1 MASIT
6 ARIICRER
14 WWLKYYLAGVIAMA
28 DLTGRE
34 PCPERVGYWIRRG
47 IRIEVHPE

>member
-28 DLTGRE
+28 DRLAGNHAQN
-34 PCPERVGYWIRRG
+34 GSAIG
-47 IRIEVHPE
+47 